1 MRSVTVRPPRPLT
14 AAAASA
20 VPIASQTICA
30 TSADNVAMASRQ
42 PSPQELEAARSRVRG
57 LANWLDAAF
66 RIPGTRIRIG
76 LEPIIGLIPMVGD
89 VVGLLLS
96 ASIVFEAVRLG
107 APGAVIL
114 RMLLNL
120 ALDALIGLIPVL
132 GDLFD
137 FGYKANLRNSRLLE
151 QHLDRQTQTP
161 AATPQRRLINFGGL
175 AVLVSVIV
183 ALAVLGFR
191 WLLATV

>member
-1 MRSVTVRPPRPLT
+1 
-14 AAAASA
+14 
-20 VPIASQTICA
+20 
-30 TSADNVAMASRQ
+30 
-42 PSPQELEAARSRVRG
+42 
-57 LANWLDAAF
+57 
-66 RIPGTRIRIG
+66 
-76 LEPIIGLIPMVGD
+76 
-89 VVGLLLS
+89 
-96 ASIVFEAVRLG
+96 
-107 APGAVIL
+107 
-114 RMLLNL
+114 MLLNL

>member
-1 MRSVTVRPPRPLT
+1 
-14 AAAASA
+14 
-20 VPIASQTICA
+20 
-30 TSADNVAMASRQ
+30 MASRQ
-42 PSPQELEAARSRVRG
+42 VSPQALEAARSRVRG

-89 VVGLLLS
+89 VIGLLLS
-96 ASIVFEAVRLG
+96 ASIVFEAVRIG

-151 QHLDRQTQTP
+151 QHLDRQTQTQTP
-161 AATPQRRLINFGGL
+161 PATPQRRLINYGGL
-175 AVLVSVIV
+175 AVVVSVIM
-183 ALAVLGFR
+183 ALAVLGLR
-191 WLLATV
+191 WLLATI